1 MILLASER
9 LPNLASEPKT
19 APRKRLERAPNQQ
32 ILEAAPTVTEL
43 LLVAPNVKV
52 LPTKRIPLRPYE
64 GPGSRKAA
72 SFSLFFRA

>member
-32 ILEAAPTVTEL
+32 TLEAAPTVTEL

-52 LPTKRIPLRPYE
+52 P
-64 GPGSRKAA
+64 
-72 SFSLFFRA
+72 

>member
-32 ILEAAPTVTEL
+32 ILEAAPTVTEP

-52 LPTKRIPLRPYE
+52 PLRPYE

-72 SFSLFFRA
+72 NFSLSFRA